1 MGPCQRR
8 APPRARQLRASREKS
23 CNEPAL
29 QTLNPRGAAP
39 TKLKEAPTLLSLS
52 IVMPTLN
59 QRAFLAHAVR
69 SVFAQDLP
77 GLELVVADGGSRDGT
92 PSLLAEL
99 AEEHPGRLR
108 WVSAPDSGPAAAVNR
123 AVALAEGEV
132 IGWLNSDDCY
142 TLGAAAR
149 ALTLLQRDPAL
160 VMVYGAGEQIDVQGR
175 VLGPYPT
182 RPPATP
188 RAAFAEGCFICQ
200 PTAFFRRA
208 TFLAL
213 GALDESLHA
222 AFDFDLWLRLFAAHP
237 GQVAWVPQVQAQSR
251 CHTDSITARERERVA
266 LEGLQVL
273 HRHLGYA
280 PPHWLLTHVDERCAQ
295 HPFGPGSSNLQADLA
310 HLAARAEP
318 LLSPDDRQ
326 LVTER
331 LAQNRALQLA
341 TPYLYAGIWPD
352 GWAPRTLE
360 IRLRQP
366 TPPAMGLRITGTHA
380 HPGGGRTQLTAS
392 APDGQTFRVRLANP
406 GPFEWTLPISERL
419 PDAQLVYR
427 ITADRVFV
435 PAALA
440 GQSTDSR
447 ELAWR
452 LDHVALVLA

>member
-1 MGPCQRR
+1 M
-8 APPRARQLRASREKS
+8 
-23 CNEPAL
+23 
-29 QTLNPRGAAP
+29 
-39 TKLKEAPTLLSLS
+39 LSLS

-59 QRAFLAHAVR
+59 QRAFIAEAVR

-77 GLELVVADGGSRDGT
+77 GLELVVADGGSCDGT

-99 AEEHPGRLR
+99 AEQHPGRLR

-149 ALTLLQRDPAL
+149 ALTLFQREPAL
-160 VMVYGAGEQIDVQGR
+160 VMIYGAGEHIDVQSR

-208 TFLAL
+208 IFLAL
-213 GALDESLHA
+213 GGLDEALHA

-237 GQVAWVPQVQAQSR
+237 GQVGWVPQVQAQSR
-251 CHTDSITARERERVA
+251 LHGDSITARQREGVA

-280 PPHWLLTHVDERCAQ
+280 PPHWLLTHIAERCAQ
-295 HPFGPGSSNLQADLA
+295 HPFGPGRNDLPADLA
-310 HLAARAEP
+310 HFAARAEA
-318 LLSPDDRQ
+318 LLSPADRQ
-326 LVTER
+326 LVTQR

-341 TPYLYAGIWPD
+341 TPDLYADIWPD

-360 IRLRQP
+360 IRLRQS
-366 TPPAMGLRITGTHA
+366 TPPAMGLRISGTHA
-380 HPGGGRTQLTAS
+380 HPAGGRTQLIAN
-392 APDGQTFRVRLANP
+392 APDGQTFRVILAHA
-406 GPFEWTLPISERL
+406 GPFEWTLPITERL
-419 PDAQLVYR
+419 PDARLVYR
-427 ITADRVFV
+427 ITADRIFV
-435 PAALA
+435 PAALDA
-440 GQSTDSR
+440 QSTDTR

-452 LDHVALVLA
+452 LDHLALDLA